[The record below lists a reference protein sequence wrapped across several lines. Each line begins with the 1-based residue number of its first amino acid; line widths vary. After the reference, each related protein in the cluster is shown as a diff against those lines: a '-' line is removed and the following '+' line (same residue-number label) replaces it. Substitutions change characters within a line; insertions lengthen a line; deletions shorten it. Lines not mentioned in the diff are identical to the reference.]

1 MYWAYINKHAH
12 QLLKAGRG
20 FIFVVDK
27 QKKDHLIKAFI
38 LENHEQN
45 YA

>member
-20 FIFVVDK
+20 LIFVVDIN
-27 QKKDHLIKAFI
+27 KKKIT
-38 LENHEQN
+38 
-45 YA
+45 